1 MIVRQSGPAQRGRT
15 AAPAARLQGETSE
28 ARFFVSAG
36 FGTGNTE
43 RSEMTHARFD
53 RPDRTTP
60 HAGLI
65 SGAQRETC
73 IHRLG
78 GEVRLSGTSAALR
91 LRHVER
97 VETGFV
103 GLDTIGK
110 SNERG
115 RTAM

>member
-53 RPDRTTP
+53 RPDRMTP
-60 HAGLI
+60 HAGST
-65 SGAQRETC
+65 SGAQRERC

-78 GEVRLSGTSAALR
+78 GDVRLCGSSAAVSPR
-91 LRHVER
+91 R
-97 VETGFV
+97 VEAGFV

-115 RTAM
+115 RTAI